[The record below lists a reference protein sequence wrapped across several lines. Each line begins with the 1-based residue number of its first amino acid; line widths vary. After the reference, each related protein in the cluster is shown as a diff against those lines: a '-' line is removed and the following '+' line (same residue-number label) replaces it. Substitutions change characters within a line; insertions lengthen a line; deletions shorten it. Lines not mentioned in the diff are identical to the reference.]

1 MKKFILFAVCASP
14 VFFMLSCGSDPSVS
28 RVPSNSLTDLSGY
41 WNNTDVRIVCTSLID
56 SCLNSSRIA
65 RFSGEKGRLPRI
77 KIGTFKNNT
86 DEHLDPAIIPNTMK
100 VVITNSGRAE
110 FVADSATQNELRAE
124 KQDQL
129 SAASYETAASIG
141 NETAPDFML
150 TGSVKTIVDRAGLTS
165 TRTYIVNAELTHI
178 ETGVIYW
185 TDENSEIKKVVQQPK
200 VKF

>member
-1 MKKFILFAVCASP
+1 MKKFILFAVFTAP
-14 VFFMLSCGSDPSVS
+14 VFCMLSCGSAPSVS
-28 RVPSNSLTDLSGY
+28 RVSSNSLTDLSGR

-65 RFSGEKGRLPRI
+65 RFAGENDRLPRI

-86 DEHLDPAIIPNTMK
+86 DEHLDPTIIPNAMK

-129 SAASYETAASIG
+129 GAASYETAASVG
-141 NETAPDFML
+141 NETAADFML

-185 TDENSEIKKVVQQPK
+185 TDENSEINKVVQQSK

>member
-1 MKKFILFAVCASP
+1 MKRIILFAVSAAP
-14 VFFMLSCGSDPSVS
+14 LFFMLSCGSAPSVN
-28 RVPSNSLTDLSGY
+28 RVSSDSLTDLSGY

-65 RFSGEKGRLPRI
+65 QFAGEKERLPRI
-77 KIGTFKNNT
+77 KIGSFKNNT

-100 VVITNSGRAE
+100 VVITNSGKAE

-129 SAASYETAASIG
+129 SAASYETAASVG
-141 NETAPDFML
+141 NETAADFML
-150 TGSVKTIVDRAGLTS
+150 TGSVKTIVDRAGRAS

-185 TDENSEIKKVVQQPK
+185 TDENSEIKKVIQQPK

>member
-1 MKKFILFAVCASP
+1 MMRNFIVYIVLVFLF
-14 VFFMLSCGSDPSVS
+14 LSCGSIPSVN
-28 RVPSNSLTDLSGY
+28 RIPSNSLTDLSGY
-41 WNNTDVRIVCTSLID
+41 WNNTDVRIVCDSLID
-56 SCLNSSRIA
+56 SCLNSPRIA
-65 RFSGEKGRLPRI
+65 QFTKDKNRLPRI

-86 DEHLDPAIIPNTMK
+86 DEHLDPTIIPNTMK

-110 FVADSATQNELRAE
+110 FVADSATQNELRVE

-129 SAASYETAASIG
+129 GNASDESAAGIG
-141 NETAPDFML
+141 NETGADFML

-178 ETGVIYW
+178 ESSVIYW
-185 TDENSEIKKVVQQPK
+185 TDENSEIKKIIQQAK

>member
-1 MKKFILFAVCASP
+1 MKKFILFVAFTTP
-14 VFFMLSCGSDPSVS
+14 VFFMLSCGSAPSVS
-28 RVPSNSLTDLSGY
+28 RVSSDSLIDLSGY

-65 RFSGEKGRLPRI
+65 RFAGEKGRLPRI

-110 FVADSATQNELRAE
+110 FVADNATQDELRAE

-129 SAASYETAASIG
+129 GSASYETAASVG
-141 NETAPDFML
+141 NETAADFML
-150 TGSVKTIVDRAGLTS
+150 TGSVKTIVDRAGGVS
-165 TRTYIVNAELTHI
+165 TRTYFVNAELTHI

-185 TDENSEIKKVVQQPK
+185 TDENSDIKKVIQQPK